1 MNPVVL
7 SRRRAGPPRLGD
19 AGATR
24 RDRMA
29 LSRRTGISTRLLFKW
44 VNVSDLFRVRGVG
57 GQYAELLVAAGV
69 GTVEALCGCEAE
81 QLAAAMSA
89 VNSKRQRVRTL
100 PNIRRISGWIEHAR
114 QLPVVE
120 ALTYEKPA
128 IRVLVKDVRAA
139 QKILL
144 DSLASEDLL
153 VRKFEI
159 LHPSLEDIFLRLTGT
174 GA

>member
-1 MNPVVL
+1 M
-7 SRRRAGPPRLGD
+7 
-19 AGATR
+19 
-24 RDRMA
+24 
-29 LSRRTGISTRLLFKW
+29 
-44 VNVSDLFRVRGVG
+44 
-57 GQYAELLVAAGV
+57 
-69 GTVEALCGCEAE
+69 
-81 QLAAAMSA
+81 
-89 VNSKRQRVRTL
+89 
-100 PNIRRISGWIEHAR
+100 EHAR

>member
-1 MNPVVL
+1 MFDAGTVL
-7 SRRRAGPPRLGD
+7 SGMAMAHAICHVEGIGPHYARQLAAAGVITTRHLLQ

-114 QLPVVE
+114 LLPV
-120 ALTYEKPA
+120 
-128 IRVLVKDVRAA
+128 LV
-139 QKILL
+139 
-144 DSLASEDLL
+144 
-153 VRKFEI
+153 
-159 LHPSLEDIFLRLTGT
+159 TG
-174 GA
+174 